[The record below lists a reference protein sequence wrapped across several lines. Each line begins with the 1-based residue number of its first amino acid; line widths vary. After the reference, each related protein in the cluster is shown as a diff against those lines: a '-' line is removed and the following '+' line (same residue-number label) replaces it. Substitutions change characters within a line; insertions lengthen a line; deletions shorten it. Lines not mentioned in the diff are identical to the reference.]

1 MHGRRWF
8 FQNIRNRQDD
18 SEHEQCNERGSSGRE
33 NGRGTEETENNSEE
47 NIQVDWD
54 EIIDNMLK
62 LALRIGVSKEEFE
75 NITPHEFELMIE
87 AYKEQ
92 QKHANY
98 MMWVNGIYTMSALQA
113 SVGNMFKKKGTDPI
127 KYFEEPLPIFEE
139 RKELTEEEKISEEKK
154 LLLMLESMQFA
165 FESNHK

>member
-1 MHGRRWF
+1 
-8 FQNIRNRQDD
+8 
-18 SEHEQCNERGSSGRE
+18 
-33 NGRGTEETENNSEE
+33 
-47 NIQVDWD
+47 
-54 EIIDNMLK
+54 MLK

-113 SVGNMFKKKGTDPI
+113 SVGNLFKKKGTDPI
-127 KYFEEPLPIFEE
+127 KYIEEPLPIFEE
-139 RKELTEEEKISEEKK
+139 RKELTEEEKLSEEKK

-165 FESNHK
+165 FEINHK

>member
-1 MHGRRWF
+1 
-8 FQNIRNRQDD
+8 
-18 SEHEQCNERGSSGRE
+18 
-33 NGRGTEETENNSEE
+33 
-47 NIQVDWD
+47 
-54 EIIDNMLK
+54 MLK

-127 KYFEEPLPIFEE
+127 KYIEEPLPIFEE
-139 RKELTEEEKISEEKK
+139 RKELTEEEKLSEEKK

>member
-1 MHGRRWF
+1 
-8 FQNIRNRQDD
+8 
-18 SEHEQCNERGSSGRE
+18 
-33 NGRGTEETENNSEE
+33 
-47 NIQVDWD
+47 
-54 EIIDNMLK
+54 MLK

-127 KYFEEPLPIFEE
+127 KYIEEPLPVFEE
-139 RKELTEEEKISEEKK
+139 RKELTEEEKLSEEKK

>member
-1 MHGRRWF
+1 
-8 FQNIRNRQDD
+8 
-18 SEHEQCNERGSSGRE
+18 
-33 NGRGTEETENNSEE
+33 
-47 NIQVDWD
+47 
-54 EIIDNMLK
+54 MLK

-127 KYFEEPLPIFEE
+127 KYIEEPLPIFEE
-139 RKELTEEEKISEEKK
+139 RKELTEEEKLSEEKK

-165 FESNHK
+165 FESNHE

>member
-1 MHGRRWF
+1 
-8 FQNIRNRQDD
+8 
-18 SEHEQCNERGSSGRE
+18 
-33 NGRGTEETENNSEE
+33 
-47 NIQVDWD
+47 
-54 EIIDNMLK
+54 MLK

-113 SVGNMFKKKGTDPI
+113 SVGNMFKKNNSKPYEYPKKPYDLNE
-127 KYFEEPLPIFEE
+127 K
-139 RKELTEEEKISEEKK
+139 KELTEEELQKQRELFVAK
-154 LLLMLESMQFA
+154 LQVMKA
-165 FESNHK
+165 NFELSRKDNSVS

>member
-1 MHGRRWF
+1 
-8 FQNIRNRQDD
+8 
-18 SEHEQCNERGSSGRE
+18 
-33 NGRGTEETENNSEE
+33 
-47 NIQVDWD
+47 
-54 EIIDNMLK
+54 MLK

-113 SVGNMFKKKGTDPI
+113 SVGNMFKKKGTDPV
-127 KYFEEPLPIFEE
+127 KYIEEPLPIFEE
-139 RKELTEEEKISEEKK
+139 RKELTEEEKLSEEKK

>member
-1 MHGRRWF
+1 
-8 FQNIRNRQDD
+8 
-18 SEHEQCNERGSSGRE
+18 
-33 NGRGTEETENNSEE
+33 
-47 NIQVDWD
+47 
-54 EIIDNMLK
+54 MLK

-127 KYFEEPLPIFEE
+127 KYIEEPLPIFEE

-165 FESNHK
+165 FESNNK